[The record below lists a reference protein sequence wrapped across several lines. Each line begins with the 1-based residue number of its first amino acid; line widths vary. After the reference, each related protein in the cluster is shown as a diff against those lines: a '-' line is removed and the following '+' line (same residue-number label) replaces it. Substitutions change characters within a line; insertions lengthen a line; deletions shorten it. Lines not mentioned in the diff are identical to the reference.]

1 MADYSVITDIGLS
14 LVKVLREALVPE
26 LISHPDGVGLAS
38 PMDKGDMN
46 LTVYL
51 YDVRENTEVRS
62 NDLIDQGD
70 RMRYPPIPLN
80 LSYLIT
86 AHSSSD
92 VLTRAIDE
100 QRIIGRTIQL
110 LHDHA
115 VLKGEDLEG
124 ALTDTDGTYRIVKAD
139 VPLETMISLF
149 PNQPYKLSAAYQLG
163 PVFLDSTRTKSVSRV
178 KERHLKL
185 QHHES
190 QS

>member
-1 MADYSVITDIGLS
+1 MQLADYSVITDIGLS

-51 YDVRENTEVRS
+51 YHVRENTEVRN
-62 NDLIDQGD
+62 NDLIDQGNV
-70 RMRYPPIPLN
+70 MRYPPIPLN

-100 QRIIGRTIQL
+100 QRIMGRTIQL

-115 VLKGEDLEG
+115 VLRGEDLEG
-124 ALTDTDGTYRIVKAD
+124 SLAGTDNSFRIQKDD

-149 PNQPYKLSAAYQLG
+149 PNHPYKLSIGYQLG
-163 PVFLDSTRTKSVSRV
+163 PIMLDSTRTKAVSRV

-185 QHHES
+185 EQRN
-190 QS
+190 